1 MNRLLEVL
9 QLLAD
14 LHKQLLEIAKK
25 KQEILISGDIN
36 LLLPLISEESKL
48 LKKIKQAE
56 EERTRAIGED
66 VNQSF
71 TRLIEQQPEGDLK
84 EKMKSILGILQQRFE
99 EIGRV
104 NHLNQQLLEQS
115 LTYTQYMI
123 NQILPAS
130 EGSGLYSAGA
140 NPKEMNESVRLFDA
154 KA

>member
-1 MNRLLEVL
+1 MNKLLEVL

-14 LHKQLLEIAKK
+14 LHNKLLDTAKR
-25 KQEILISGDIN
+25 KQEILISGDIQQ
-36 LLLPLISEESKL
+36 LLPLISEESKL
-48 LKKIKQAE
+48 LKRIKQAE
-56 EERTRAIGED
+56 EERTRALGED
-66 VNQSF
+66 VNLSF
-71 TRLIEQQPEGDLK
+71 SRLIEQQPEGDLK
-84 EKMKSILGILQQRFE
+84 EKLKSILSVLQQRFE

-130 EGSGLYSAGA
+130 EGPGLYSAGA